1 MKLRNHNSP
10 KTLAGRLGFVQQVY
24 GQKGTLSHV
33 IFEEMI
39 LIITIFV
46 FNKMIYNFKLMNV

>member
-1 MKLRNHNSP
+1 MRNHNSA
-10 KTLAGRLGFVQQVY
+10 KTLAGRLDFVQQVY

-39 LIITIFV
+39 LIITIFI
-46 FNKMIYNFKLMNV
+46 FYINRMIYNFKLMNV